1 VTENRY
7 GGVVFDGVCTDTSNA
22 AYPVDRIAS
31 AVEAEFDPPWDE
43 AAIHLGLTLL
53 HRGFVEHDADGF
65 VLSDRAHELRD
76 DGELVAE
83 VCAVVKPRFRDGD
96 EEDAAAFVG
105 FVGDVIEALA
115 EDV

>member
-1 VTENRY
+1 MTENRY

-22 AYPVDRIAS
+22 AYPVDAIAAS
-31 AVEAEFDPPWDE
+31 VEPRFNPPWDE

-53 HRGFVEHDADGF
+53 HRGFVEEEGEGF
-65 VLSDRAHELRD
+65 VLSERAHELRGD
-76 DGELVAE
+76 KELVGE
-83 VCAVVKPRFRDGD
+83 VCAVLKPRFRDGD

-105 FVGDVIEALA
+105 FVDDVIKALA